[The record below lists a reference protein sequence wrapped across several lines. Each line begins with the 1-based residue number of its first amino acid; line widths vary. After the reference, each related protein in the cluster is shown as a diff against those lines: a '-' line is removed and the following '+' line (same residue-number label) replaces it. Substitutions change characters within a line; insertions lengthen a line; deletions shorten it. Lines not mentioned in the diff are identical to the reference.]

1 MSTWHTSPEGFA
13 EEVLTVLKADE
24 RSIQWL
30 SRQTGIAGSTLRSQ
44 LLDKPSR
51 LTLLNAIRISEVTGV
66 APLAVAA

>member
-1 MSTWHTSPEGFA
+1 MSTRHSTPEDFA

-44 LLDKPSR
+44 LLERPSR
-51 LTLLNAIRISEVTGV
+51 LTLLNALRIASVLSVNPLGV
-66 APLAVAA
+66 AA